1 MSRPRLE
8 LGTWGKITRTEVA
21 EGKWR
26 ARARFRD
33 FTGKTKQVESYGPS
47 GAKAER
53 KLLANLRGRVE
64 SAGDTISGN
73 TTVTAL
79 GKIWTENLRGS
90 DDHTEQTLER
100 YESIVEKIIGPALG
114 EYLIIEATV
123 SRVDQFLRAL
133 AGKTP
138 GRAKTTKSV
147 LTSMF
152 DLAVRHDALRTNP
165 VREVRLPARKR
176 KPVKALTIDEV
187 SELREGLRKWQGA
200 EGVKGPRR
208 SSELLDVVD
217 VMLGTGMRIGEV
229 LALRWSDVDLGDHP
243 SLTVT
248 GTLVPIKDKGLT
260 RQAHTKTASGYRV
273 LTLPA
278 FVVDV
283 LLRRSVEAIPTE
295 TNAVFPS
302 GAGTWKWPNNYRRTL
317 RAALKELETT
327 TSITPHVFRKSVATL
342 IDAEATLEAAAAVLG
357 HSGTGVTSAHYV
369 AKAATAPDMSSIL
382 DQFGRKSN
390 EKDG

>member
-33 FTGKTKQVESYGPS
+33 FTGKTKQVEAYGPS

-53 KLLANLRGRVE
+53 QLLANLRTRVE
-64 SAGDTISGN
+64 SAGDTISGK

-79 GKIWTENLRGS
+79 GKIWAGNLGES
-90 DDHTEQTLER
+90 DQHTEQTIER
-100 YESIVEKIIGPALG
+100 YETIVEKIIGPALG
-114 EYLIIEATV
+114 EYLIIEASV

-133 AGKTP
+133 AEKTP

-147 LTSMF
+147 LKSMF

-165 VREVRLPARKR
+165 VREVRLPTKR
-176 KPVKALTIDEV
+176 KKPVQALTIDEV
-187 SELREGLRKWQGA
+187 TELRQALKKWQGA
-200 EGVKGPRR
+200 EGVKGPTR
-208 SSELLDVVD
+208 STELLDVVD

-229 LALRWSDVDLGDHP
+229 LAIRWSDVDLGEHP
-243 SLTVT
+243 RLTVS
-248 GTLVPIKDKGLT
+248 GTLVPIKEKGLI
-260 RQAHTKTASGYRV
+260 RQPHTKTASGYRV

-278 FVVDV
+278 FVVEV
-283 LLRRSVEAIPTE
+283 LLRRSVEMIPTE

-317 RAALKELETT
+317 RSALKELENTT
-327 TSITPHVFRKSVATL
+327 GITPHVFRKSVATL

-382 DQFGRKSN
+382 DQFGGKRN

>member
-1 MSRPRLE
+1 MSVL
-8 LGTWGKITRTEVA
+8 LGL
-21 EGKWR
+21 
-26 ARARFRD
+26 
-33 FTGKTKQVESYGPS
+33 

-53 KLLANLRGRVE
+53 KLLANLRARVE
-64 SAGDTISGN
+64 SAGDTITGN
-73 TTVTAL
+73 TTVTSL
-79 GKIWTENLRGS
+79 GKIWTESLQGS

-176 KPVKALTIDEV
+176 KPVKALTIDEA

-208 SSELLDVVD
+208 SAELLDVVD

-248 GTLVPIKDKGLT
+248 GTLVPIKDKGLN
-260 RQAHTKTASGYRV
+260 RQGHAKTASGYRV
-273 LTLPA
+273 LTLPT

-283 LLRRSVEAIPTE
+283 LLRRSVEALPTE

-302 GAGTWKWPNNYRRTL
+302 GAGTWKWPNNYRRSL

-327 TSITPHVFRKSVATL
+327 TSITPARVPKVGRH
-342 IDAEATLEAAAAVLG
+342 
-357 HSGTGVTSAHYV
+357 AH
-369 AKAATAPDMSSIL
+369 
-382 DQFGRKSN
+382 RR
-390 EKDG
+390 